1 MLIFSIKVKT
11 ENKNTMLNNHVNME
25 ENCLDFISKILV
37 VWVVGGLW
45 YLLIYAVLN
54 DVTLIIIS

>member
-1 MLIFSIKVKT
+1 MWKQ
-11 ENKNTMLNNHVNME
+11 NKHTVLNNHVTME

-37 VWVVGGLW
+37 VWVVGGMW
-45 YLLIYAVLN
+45 YLLIYAALN

>member
-1 MLIFSIKVKT
+1 
-11 ENKNTMLNNHVNME
+11 MLNNHVNME
-25 ENCLDFISKILV
+25 ENCLDFISKIL

-54 DVTLIIIS
+54 DVTLIIVS